1 MKRVVAIVVG
11 MVAAL
16 SLMFVAAESA
26 GWMDPG
32 RVRNLLETVRTAPAG
47 RLAVAGVI
55 GGLLAGDLVLPV
67 PSSVLMT
74 LAGAFLGTAGGTAVS
89 FAGSMA
95 SALIGFAVCRRFG
108 HAAFRRFAGEA
119 DADRVARFLREYG
132 VWGILLS
139 RSVPMLT
146 EVVSC
151 VAGLSDLPFRTFATL
166 AAAGTLPLC
175 VVYAWA
181 GARTSDPTGLGWAV
195 LVAFIL
201 PAAGFASVR
210 RFSLARPRKTP

>member
-1 MKRVVAIVVG
+1 MKRVAAIVIG
-11 MVAAL
+11 MVAVL
-16 SLMFVAAESA
+16 SLVFVAAESA

-32 RVRNLLETVRTAPAG
+32 RFRSLLETVHASPTG

-74 LAGAFLGTAGGTAVS
+74 LAGAFLGTAAGTAVS
-89 FAGSMA
+89 FAGAMA

-119 DADRVARFLREYG
+119 DADRVTRFLRDYG

-151 VAGLSDLPFRTFATL
+151 VAGLSDLPFRTFASL
-166 AAAGTLPLC
+166 AAAGTLPIC
-175 VVYAWA
+175 AVYAWA
-181 GARTSDPTGLGWAV
+181 GARASDPSGLGWAV
-195 LVAFIL
+195 LIAFL
-201 PAAGFASVR
+201 VPAAGFAAVR